1 MTINFQGAVYHRAGQ
16 YIDFY
21 VLIVTW
27 QHTYWSPT
35 LITSPNITLW
45 YWVSTSWQVAVKT
58 NKSVCPAL
66 HAFRRCIVSCLQPV
80 NTVVDHLLWLSRE
93 LSKFWENNPDHVIGV
108 SQVLAYNVVY
118 IYTHTHTQGES
129 AQQTLSVGHERCGYL
144 LSGTKDLLCI
154 LGNVGLWPSH
164 STRNIFPPAARLL
177 NSSSN
182 EKNSFSWLALLT
194 FPCTTLCCRIKNTWL
209 WNLVIL
215 DSF

>member
-1 MTINFQGAVYHRAGQ
+1 MQIATATLRNCTIKSGRPPFLDMTINFQGAVYHRAGQ

-58 NKSVCPAL
+58 YKSVCPAL
-66 HAFRRCIVSCLQPV
+66 LAFRMCIVSCLQPV

-118 IYTHTHTQGES
+118 MYTHTHKES
-129 AQQTLSVGHERCGYL
+129 LRNKLWVWGMKDVGIYYQEPKIYSVFLEMSD
-144 LSGTKDLLCI
+144 SGRPTALETSFLRLRD
-154 LGNVGLWPSH
+154 S
-164 STRNIFPPAARLL
+164 STHPPPKEIVFL
-177 NSSSN
+177 
-182 EKNSFSWLALLT
+182 E
-194 FPCTTLCCRIKNTWL
+194 
-209 WNLVIL
+209 
-215 DSF
+215 

>member
-1 MTINFQGAVYHRAGQ
+1 MQIATATLRNCTIKSGRPPFLDMTINFQGAVYHRAGQ

-45 YWVSTSWQVAVKT
+45 YWVSTSWQLAVKT
-58 NKSVCPAL
+58 YKSVCPAL

-118 IYTHTHTQGES
+118 IYTHTHKES
-129 AQQTLSVGHERCGYL
+129 LRNKLWVWGMKDVGIYYQEPKIYSVFLEMSD
-144 LSGTKDLLCI
+144 SGRPTALETSFLRLRD
-154 LGNVGLWPSH
+154 S
-164 STRNIFPPAARLL
+164 STHPPPKKIVFL
-177 NSSSN
+177 
-182 EKNSFSWLALLT
+182 E
-194 FPCTTLCCRIKNTWL
+194 
-209 WNLVIL
+209 
-215 DSF
+215 

>member
-1 MTINFQGAVYHRAGQ
+1 MQIATAILRNCTIKSGRPPFLDMTINFQGAVYHRAGQ
-16 YIDFY
+16 YINFY

-58 NKSVCPAL
+58 YKSVCPAL

-118 IYTHTHTQGES
+118 IHTHTHKES
-129 AQQTLSVGHERCGYL
+129 LRNKLWVWGMKDVGIYYQEPKIYSVFLEMSD
-144 LSGTKDLLCI
+144 SGRPTALETSFLRLRD
-154 LGNVGLWPSH
+154 S
-164 STRNIFPPAARLL
+164 STHPPPKEIVFL
-177 NSSSN
+177 
-182 EKNSFSWLALLT
+182 E
-194 FPCTTLCCRIKNTWL
+194 
-209 WNLVIL
+209 
-215 DSF
+215 

>member
-1 MTINFQGAVYHRAGQ
+1 MQIATATLRNCTIKSGRPPFLDMTINFQGAVYHRAGQ

-45 YWVSTSWQVAVKT
+45 YWVSTSWQVAIKT
-58 NKSVCPAL
+58 YKSVCPAL
-66 HAFRRCIVSCLQPV
+66 LAFRMCIVSCLQPV

-118 IYTHTHTQGES
+118 IYTHTHKES
-129 AQQTLSVGHERCGYL
+129 LRNKLWVWGMKDVGIYYQEPKIYSVFLEMSA
-144 LSGTKDLLCI
+144 SGRPTALETSFLRLRD
-154 LGNVGLWPSH
+154 S
-164 STRNIFPPAARLL
+164 STHPPPKKVVFL
-177 NSSSN
+177 
-182 EKNSFSWLALLT
+182 E
-194 FPCTTLCCRIKNTWL
+194 
-209 WNLVIL
+209 
-215 DSF
+215 

>member
-1 MTINFQGAVYHRAGQ
+1 MQIATATLRNCTIKSGRPPFLDMTINFQGAVYHRAGQ

-27 QHTYWSPT
+27 QHTYWSPK
-35 LITSPNITLW
+35 LITSPNMTLW

-58 NKSVCPAL
+58 YKSVCPAL

-118 IYTHTHTQGES
+118 IHTHTHKES
-129 AQQTLSVGHERCGYL
+129 LRNKLWVWGMKDVGIYYQEPKIYSVFLEMSD
-144 LSGTKDLLCI
+144 SGRPTALETSFLRLRDSSTHPPTKKIVFL
-154 LGNVGLWPSH
+154 
-164 STRNIFPPAARLL
+164 
-177 NSSSN
+177 
-182 EKNSFSWLALLT
+182 E
-194 FPCTTLCCRIKNTWL
+194 
-209 WNLVIL
+209 
-215 DSF
+215 

>member
-1 MTINFQGAVYHRAGQ
+1 MQIATATLRNCTIKSGRPPFLDMTINFQGAVYHRAGQ

-58 NKSVCPAL
+58 YKSVCPAL

-118 IYTHTHTQGES
+118 IYTHTHTES
-129 AQQTLSVGHERCGYL
+129 LRNKLWVWGMKDVGIYYQEPKIYSVFLEMSD
-144 LSGTKDLLCI
+144 SGRPTALETSFLRLRD
-154 LGNVGLWPSH
+154 S
-164 STRNIFPPAARLL
+164 STHPPPKKIVFL
-177 NSSSN
+177 
-182 EKNSFSWLALLT
+182 E
-194 FPCTTLCCRIKNTWL
+194 
-209 WNLVIL
+209 
-215 DSF
+215 

>member
-1 MTINFQGAVYHRAGQ
+1 MQIATATLRNCTIKSGRPPFLDMTINFQGAVYHRAGQ

-45 YWVSTSWQVAVKT
+45 YWVSTSWQVAIKT
-58 NKSVCPAL
+58 YKSVCPAL
-66 HAFRRCIVSCLQPV
+66 HAFRMCIVSCLQPV

-118 IYTHTHTQGES
+118 MYTHTHKES
-129 AQQTLSVGHERCGYL
+129 LRNKLWVWGMKDVGIYYQEPKIYSVFLEMSD
-144 LSGTKDLLCI
+144 SGRPTALETSFLRLRD
-154 LGNVGLWPSH
+154 S
-164 STRNIFPPAARLL
+164 STHPPPKKIVFL
-177 NSSSN
+177 
-182 EKNSFSWLALLT
+182 E
-194 FPCTTLCCRIKNTWL
+194 
-209 WNLVIL
+209 
-215 DSF
+215 

>member
-1 MTINFQGAVYHRAGQ
+1 MQIATAILRNCTIKSGRPPFLDMTINFQGAVYHRAGQ
-16 YIDFY
+16 YINFY

-45 YWVSTSWQVAVKT
+45 YWVSTSWQVAIKT
-58 NKSVCPAL
+58 YKSVCPAL

-118 IYTHTHTQGES
+118 IYTHTHTRRVCATNFECGAWKMWVFIIRNERS
-129 AQQTLSVGHERCGYL
+129 TLY
-144 LSGTKDLLCI
+144 
-154 LGNVGLWPSH
+154 
-164 STRNIFPPAARLL
+164 
-177 NSSSN
+177 
-182 EKNSFSWLALLT
+182 SWKCRTLAV
-194 FPCTTLCCRIKNTWL
+194 PQH
-209 WNLVIL
+209 
-215 DSF
+215 

>member
-58 NKSVCPAL
+58 YKSVCPAL

-118 IYTHTHTQGES
+118 IYTHTHTES
-129 AQQTLSVGHERCGYL
+129 LRNKLWVWGMKDVGIYYQEPKIYSVFLEMSD
-144 LSGTKDLLCI
+144 SGRPTALETSFLRLRD
-154 LGNVGLWPSH
+154 S
-164 STRNIFPPAARLL
+164 STHPPPKKIVFL
-177 NSSSN
+177 
-182 EKNSFSWLALLT
+182 E
-194 FPCTTLCCRIKNTWL
+194 
-209 WNLVIL
+209 
-215 DSF
+215 

>member
-1 MTINFQGAVYHRAGQ
+1 MQIATATLRNCTIKSGRPPFLDMTINFQGAVYHRAGQ

-45 YWVSTSWQVAVKT
+45 YWVSTSWQVAIKT
-58 NKSVCPAL
+58 YKSVCPAL
-66 HAFRRCIVSCLQPV
+66 LAFRMCIVSCLQPV

-118 IYTHTHTQGES
+118 MYTHTHKES
-129 AQQTLSVGHERCGYL
+129 LRNKLWVWGMKDVGIYYQEPKIYSVFLEMSD
-144 LSGTKDLLCI
+144 SGRPTALETSFLRLRD
-154 LGNVGLWPSH
+154 S
-164 STRNIFPPAARLL
+164 STHPPPKKIVFL
-177 NSSSN
+177 
-182 EKNSFSWLALLT
+182 E
-194 FPCTTLCCRIKNTWL
+194 
-209 WNLVIL
+209 
-215 DSF
+215 

>member
-58 NKSVCPAL
+58 YKSVCPAL
-66 HAFRRCIVSCLQPV
+66 LAFRMCIVSCLQPV

-118 IYTHTHTQGES
+118 MYTHTHKES
-129 AQQTLSVGHERCGYL
+129 LRNKLWVWGMKDVGIYYQEPKIYSVFLEMSD
-144 LSGTKDLLCI
+144 SGRPTALETSFLRLRD
-154 LGNVGLWPSH
+154 S
-164 STRNIFPPAARLL
+164 STHPPPKKIVFL
-177 NSSSN
+177 
-182 EKNSFSWLALLT
+182 E
-194 FPCTTLCCRIKNTWL
+194 
-209 WNLVIL
+209 
-215 DSF
+215 

>member
-1 MTINFQGAVYHRAGQ
+1 MQIATATLRNCTIKSGRPPFLDMTINFQGAVYHRAGQ

-27 QHTYWSPT
+27 QHTYWSPK
-35 LITSPNITLW
+35 LITSPNMTLW

-58 NKSVCPAL
+58 YKSVCPAL

-118 IYTHTHTQGES
+118 MYTHTHKES
-129 AQQTLSVGHERCGYL
+129 LRNKLWVWGMKDVGIYYQEPKIYSVFLEMSD
-144 LSGTKDLLCI
+144 SGRPTALETSFLRLRD
-154 LGNVGLWPSH
+154 S
-164 STRNIFPPAARLL
+164 STHPPPKEIVFL
-177 NSSSN
+177 
-182 EKNSFSWLALLT
+182 E
-194 FPCTTLCCRIKNTWL
+194 
-209 WNLVIL
+209 
-215 DSF
+215 

>member
-1 MTINFQGAVYHRAGQ
+1 MQIATATLRNCTIKSGRPPFLDMTINFQGAVYHRAGQ

-45 YWVSTSWQVAVKT
+45 YWVSTSWQVAIKT
-58 NKSVCPAL
+58 YKSVCPAL
-66 HAFRRCIVSCLQPV
+66 LAFRMCIVSCLQPV

-118 IYTHTHTQGES
+118 MYTHTHKES
-129 AQQTLSVGHERCGYL
+129 LRNKLWVWGMKDVGIYYQEPKIYSVFLEMSD
-144 LSGTKDLLCI
+144 SGRPTALETSFLRLRD
-154 LGNVGLWPSH
+154 S
-164 STRNIFPPAARLL
+164 STHPPPKEIVFL
-177 NSSSN
+177 
-182 EKNSFSWLALLT
+182 E
-194 FPCTTLCCRIKNTWL
+194 
-209 WNLVIL
+209 
-215 DSF
+215 

>member
-58 NKSVCPAL
+58 YKSVCPAL
-66 HAFRRCIVSCLQPV
+66 HAFRRCTVSCLQPV

-118 IYTHTHTQGES
+118 IYTHTHKES
-129 AQQTLSVGHERCGYL
+129 LRNKLWVWGMKDVGIYYQEPKIYSVFLEMSD
-144 LSGTKDLLCI
+144 SGRPTALETSFLRLRD
-154 LGNVGLWPSH
+154 S
-164 STRNIFPPAARLL
+164 STHPPPKKIVFL
-177 NSSSN
+177 
-182 EKNSFSWLALLT
+182 E
-194 FPCTTLCCRIKNTWL
+194 
-209 WNLVIL
+209 
-215 DSF
+215 